1 LFLLNVKTIK
11 KKHQK
16 KKMNHHNRMSLG
28 IGFEHTNILA
38 QEFNTRRSLSFL
50 SKDLVIAPNKLLYE
64 RLLVN
69 ALTET
74 LHRHDINGNYLKYLM
89 ELRNFKLVIIC
100 DDSIS
105 MKESNKW
112 TQLRDTIEI
121 MLDLVNK
128 LKIECDLYF
137 TNRLGYRNIRSFSQL
152 KTTFNV
158 EPSGS
163 IRRFTDLFD
172 LAINYNRLEL
182 IKKKLHII
190 MFVDGAPTPK
200 LNDRFS
206 TLKGLKHVLKYRE
219 SIDRVFVTVTTCNKN
234 DCILEMFNKWDKSI
248 KNFTIIN
255 EFDSEQREILR
266 QNYLYLSFGDYVS
279 YSI

>member
-1 LFLLNVKTIK
+1 
-11 KKHQK
+11 
-16 KKMNHHNRMSLG
+16 MSHHNRMSLG

-38 QEFNTRRSLSFL
+38 HEFHTRRSLSFL
-50 SKDLVIAPNKLLYE
+50 SKDSVLAPNKLFYDRFSLDS
-64 RLLVN
+64 
-69 ALTET
+69 LTET
-74 LHRHDINGNYLKYLM
+74 LHRHDINGKYLKYLM
-89 ELRNFKLVIIC
+89 ELRNFKLILIC
-100 DDSIS
+100 DDSVT

-112 TQLRDTIEI
+112 SKLRDTLEI

-152 KTTFNV
+152 KATFNV

-182 IKKKLHII
+182 IKKKLHVI

-200 LNDRFS
+200 INDRFS

-219 SIDRVFVTVTTCNKN
+219 SINKVFITITTCNKN
-234 DCILEMFNKWDKSI
+234 DCILDMFNKWEKSV
-248 KNFTIIN
+248 KNLAIIN
-255 EFDSEQREILR
+255 EFDAEQREILR
-266 QNYLYLSFGDYVS
+266 QKYLYLSFGDYVS
-279 YSI
+279 